1 MGLERRSVRVFA
13 VSILLASL
21 VLMGSGVLASGAA
34 SASPSSCYPP
44 GSTSCTGTLKVTPG
58 TVVRGGT
65 VTITGQ
71 GFAAGANVTINVCNI
86 KKFTTVASDVG
97 LLGQID
103 ASITMPD
110 NAPLGACKFTATG
123 LGTNKQTLTLTTTVI
138 VKSAS
143 QTGTLKVT
151 PSTVVRGGT
160 VTITGKGF
168 TAGAKVTI
176 NVCNIKKFTTVA
188 SKVGLLGQILASIT
202 MPDNAPLG
210 ACKFTATGPATN
222 SQTLTLTATVTVKT
236 VLTGTLKVT
245 PSTVV
250 RGGTATITGKG
261 FTAGAN
267 VTINVC
273 NIKKFTTVASN
284 VGLLGQ
290 ILALITMPDNAPL
303 GACKFTATGL
313 ATNSQTLTLTAT
325 VTVKSASKTVL
336 TLSATKVTYG
346 DEQVEQ
352 LSLTVSPEFAG
363 PTPTG
368 KVSISESKTTL
379 CVITLSSGKGS
390 CSLSAKE
397 IKTAGTYRLVATYG
411 GSLKVAGSFT
421 METLTVVE

>member
-1 MGLERRSVRVFA
+1 
-13 VSILLASL
+13 
-21 VLMGSGVLASGAA
+21 
-34 SASPSSCYPP
+34 
-44 GSTSCTGTLKVTPG
+44 
-58 TVVRGGT
+58 VVRGGT

-168 TAGAKVTI
+168 TAGA
-176 NVCNIKKFTTVA
+176 
-188 SKVGLLGQILASIT
+188 
-202 MPDNAPLG
+202 
-210 ACKFTATGPATN
+210 
-222 SQTLTLTATVTVKT
+222 
-236 VLTGTLKVT
+236 
-245 PSTVV
+245 
-250 RGGTATITGKG
+250 
-261 FTAGAN
+261 N

-336 TLSATKVTYG
+336 TLSATKVPYG
-346 DEQVEQ
+346 DEQVEK
-352 LSLTVSPEFAG
+352 LSVTVSPEFAG

-368 KVSISESKTTL
+368 KVTIGESKTTL

-397 IKTAGTYRLVATYG
+397 IKTAGTHHLVATYG